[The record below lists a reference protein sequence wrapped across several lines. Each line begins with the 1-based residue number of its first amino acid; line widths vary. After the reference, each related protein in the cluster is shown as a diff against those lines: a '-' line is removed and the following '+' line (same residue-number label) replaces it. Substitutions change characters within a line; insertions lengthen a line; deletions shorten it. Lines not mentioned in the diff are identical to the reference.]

1 MDANQALGLQMCQI
15 GSADREDDAVGESPG
30 RW

>member
-15 GSADREDDAVGESPG
+15 GPAERVDDAVGKSPG